1 MCCKGTDYRLNTL
14 DTKNLTKEELV
25 IEYVSARF
33 LLGRLSQD
41 ICRIGFEG
49 ASLFQTD
56 KMLVPNDWGER
67 IVRYIRSGN
76 EDIVS
81 GELERALCEYGVNPI
96 ESHRIVLRMI
106 RRGEI
111 ERVDKII
118 DEGAHNERI
127 PSIEGDWAELM
138 LLPREYLEEDY
149 ELVRTTYLEL
159 SEKILEISKQ
169 CDRYRF
175 LDTPLT
181 EFVGKVRPKDAVDY
195 DNYYEWREK
204 EDAELS
210 ETEEWEG
217 PPDRRLS
224 EDDREIMREFGR
236 ARWRRYEARQLSFL
250 TRNIPTVG
258 YHDENGRL
266 ILPADM
272 YDEDDDKM
280 WDDSEQGRN

>member
-1 MCCKGTDYRLNTL
+1 MSDDRIKTL
-14 DTKNLTKEELV
+14 EIAKLTKEELV
-25 IEYVSARF
+25 IEYVSARC

-49 ASLFQTD
+49 ERLFHPD
-56 KMLVPNDWGER
+56 KMLIPDGDWAER
-67 IVRYIRSGN
+67 IVRYIRSGK

-96 ESHRIVLRMI
+96 EGHRIVLRMI

-111 ERVDKII
+111 ERIDKII
-118 DEGAHNERI
+118 DEGSYNERI

-138 LLPREYLEEDY
+138 LIPREYLEEDY

-159 SEKILEISKQ
+159 REKMLVISKQ
-169 CDRYRF
+169 CDMYRF

-181 EFVGKVRPKDAVDY
+181 EFVGKVRPKDTVDY

-204 EDAELS
+204 EDAELA

-224 EDDREIMREFGR
+224 EDDRESMRKFGR

-272 YDEDDDKM
+272 YDEEDDKM
-280 WDDSEQGRN
+280 YDDSEHGRN